1 MGSVVKAITF
11 DLWDTIIDDN
21 SDEPK
26 RFNLGLRSKREERQY
41 LLYNVISKYHKISE
55 EEIKIACAVVDEA
68 FLKCWKEYS
77 ITWTYRTRID
87 ILLAGLGLTLP
98 DTEFETLENSVTNME
113 IDIFPEKIILLG
125 NFFSS

>member
-41 LLYNVISKYHKISE
+41 LLYNVI
-55 EEIKIACAVVDEA
+55 
-68 FLKCWKEYS
+68 
-77 ITWTYRTRID
+77 
-87 ILLAGLGLTLP
+87 
-98 DTEFETLENSVTNME
+98 
-113 IDIFPEKIILLG
+113 
-125 NFFSS
+125 